1 MISAVSLCTIFGKT
15 DLVPVTN
22 TTSECSLELLSLPT
36 LSSAVVPMDTN
47 GGLDMAALSV
57 LNTAE
62 SPINCFTVGVLI
74 SGAIALS
81 ANILGRFPGKLIGI
95 VLLLL
100 SNSDESDEEVNNF
113 SFLLCFSFE
122 DFTVLAMDSI
132 GPVFLSPSS
141 SLLSLSSLSPP
152 GGRLT

>member
-22 TTSECSLELLSLPT
+22 ITSECSLELLSLPT

-47 GGLDMAALSV
+47 DGLDMAALSV

-62 SPINCFTVGVLI
+62 FPNNCFTVGALI

-81 ANILGRFPGKLIGI
+81 ANNLGRFPGKLIGV

-122 DFTVLAMDSI
+122 DFAVLAMDST
-132 GPVFLSPSS
+132 GAVFLLPSS
-141 SLLSLSSLSPP
+141 SLLSLSSLSP
-152 GGRLT
+152 GGCLT